1 MIYLFK
7 VIHNCKL
14 KYVKTLKMSLDI
26 YALDPACFLTAPG
39 SVYQAALKKT
49 KIRSFT

>member
-14 KYVKTLKMSLDI
+14 KYVKSLKMSDI

-39 SVYQAALKKT
+39 LVYQAALKKT
-49 KIRSFT
+49 KIRSFN

>member
-14 KYVKTLKMSLDI
+14 KYVKTLKMSDI
-26 YALDPACFLTAPG
+26 YALDPACFLTTRG
-39 SVYQAALKKT
+39 LVYQAALKKT
-49 KIRSFT
+49 KIRSFN